1 MNLKR
6 EEEFKRCVKELG
18 FKGALIMGHP
28 KSGFLDQDEYDG
40 IFAVAEELNVPI
52 YLHLLQ
58 FKAMFTKL
66 ITKVTTQT

>member
-1 MNLKR
+1 
-6 EEEFKRCVKELG
+6 
-18 FKGALIMGHP
+18 MGHP